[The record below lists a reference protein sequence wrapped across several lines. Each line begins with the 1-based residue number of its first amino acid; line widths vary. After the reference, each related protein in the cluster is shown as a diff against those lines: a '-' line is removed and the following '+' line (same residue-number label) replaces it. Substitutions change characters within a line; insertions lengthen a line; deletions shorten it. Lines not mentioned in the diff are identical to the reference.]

1 MKIKNTKNFIDFCNE
16 IGLKAFFSEI
26 PVKKFNYDIN
36 NFTSRKGIQTN
47 ITCDNQDKH
56 ELLKNLKERV
66 KELDCNLKK
75 TSTNLVFGDGDINAD
90 LMLIGEAPGSEEDKT
105 GFPFVGQAGDLLNLI
120 LQAIKKE
127 KNKCYISNVIFW
139 RPPGNRNPS
148 QDEIKMCLPFIKEQI
163 EIISPKFLILLGN
176 IASQTLLK
184 NSLGITKICGQKFE
198 YELCA
203 KKIPCW
209 PIFHPA
215 FLLRNPYAK
224 KELWLKLCQIY
235 NFIEES
241 YENKL

>member
-16 IGLKAFFSEI
+16 IGLKTYFSDI
-26 PVKKFNYDIN
+26 PVKKFNYNTN
-36 NFTSRKGIQTN
+36 NSALRKKNHTN
-47 ITCDNQDKH
+47 SPNDNQNKQK
-56 ELLKNLKERV
+56 LLKNLKERV
-66 KELDCNLKK
+66 EKLDCNLKK
-75 TSTNLVFGDGDINAD
+75 TSTNLVFGDGDINTD

-105 GFPFVGQAGDLLNLI
+105 GLPFVGQAGDLLNLL

-127 KNKCYISNVIFW
+127 RNKCYISNVIFW

-148 QDEIKMCLPFIKEQI
+148 LDEINMCLPFVKEHI
-163 EIISPKFLILLGN
+163 EIINPKFLILLGN
-176 IASQTLLK
+176 IASKTLLK
-184 NSLGITKICGQKFE
+184 NSLGITKICGHKFE
-198 YELCA
+198 YELGT
-203 KKIPCW
+203 KKIACW

-224 KELWLKLCQIY
+224 KELWVKLCEIY

>member
-16 IGLKAFFSEI
+16 IGLTTVFSDI
-26 PVKKFNYDIN
+26 PVKKSNYYIKKNTSIKENPTISSN
-36 NFTSRKGIQTN
+36 NDQEKQ
-47 ITCDNQDKH
+47 K
-56 ELLKNLKERV
+56 LLKNLKERV
-66 KELDCNLKK
+66 EKLDCNLKK
-75 TSTNLVFGDGDINAD
+75 TSTNIVFGDGDINSD
-90 LMLIGEAPGSEEDKT
+90 LMLIGEAPGSGEDKT
-105 GFPFVGQAGDLLNLI
+105 GLPFVGQAGDLLNLV

-148 QDEIKMCLPFIKEQI
+148 LDEIKMCLPFVKEHI
-163 EIISPKFLILLGN
+163 EIINPNFLILLGN
-176 IASQTLLK
+176 IASKTLIQ
-184 NSLGITKICGQKFE
+184 NSLGITKICGKRFE
-198 YELCA
+198 YELNA

-224 KELWLKLCQIY
+224 KELWLKLCEIY
-235 NFIEES
+235 CFIEES